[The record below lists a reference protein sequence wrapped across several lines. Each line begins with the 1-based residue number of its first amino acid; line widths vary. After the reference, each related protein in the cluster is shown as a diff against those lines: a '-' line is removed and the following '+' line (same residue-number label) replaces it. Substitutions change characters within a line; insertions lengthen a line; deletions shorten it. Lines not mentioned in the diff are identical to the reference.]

1 MPCYHPLEAY
11 WTRGENPSK
20 RKITFSYNEAFQ
32 NATFPSANFIK
43 SAFLPC
49 GRCIGCRLSYSR
61 QWAIRCVHEAQMHKN
76 NCFVTFTFNPE
87 ELVKRENPF
96 SLNVRDFQLFMK
108 RLRKK
113 HPNIR
118 FFHSGEYGEK
128 NLRPHYHALIFG
140 YDFPDNKLFKKSKGH
155 NLYTS
160 EELQKLW
167 PYGHTF
173 IGDCNFH
180 TSAYTARY
188 IIKKINGDQAK
199 DHYWR
204 TNPETGEMDEIE
216 PEYATMSR
224 RPGIGYNWFQ
234 KYKTDVYPHDY
245 VVINGFK
252 VKPPRYYDNLLPE
265 GERDQIKKKRME
277 NYEDPD
283 YEQLFKAEKVKI
295 SSLQQLLRDL

>member
-1 MPCYHPLEAY
+1 MTCYHPLEAY
-11 WTRGENPSK
+11 WTRGENSSK
-20 RKITFSYNEAFQ
+20 RKITFSYTEAFQ

-61 QWAIRCVHEAQMHKN
+61 QWAIRCVHEAQMHQN

-113 HPNIR
+113 HPTIR

-140 YDFPDNKLFKKSKGH
+140 YDFPDKKLFKKSKGH

-204 TNPETGEMDEIE
+204 TNPETGEMDQIE

-252 VKPPRYYDNLLPE
+252 VKPPRYYDNLLSE